1 MTIMKKLSN
10 KAKVERIKEILE
22 IGLSED
28 GNLNSA
34 LQALKHIVAVIYDI
48 DEITLEKQTI
58 NQ

>member
-1 MTIMKKLSN
+1 MKKLSN

-22 IGLSED
+22 IGISED